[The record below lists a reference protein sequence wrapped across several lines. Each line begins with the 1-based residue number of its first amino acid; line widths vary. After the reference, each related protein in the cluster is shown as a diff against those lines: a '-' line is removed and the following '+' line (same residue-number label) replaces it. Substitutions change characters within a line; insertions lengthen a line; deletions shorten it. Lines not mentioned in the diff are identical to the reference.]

1 MINEIIY
8 SVIVPIF
15 NEEEVLSEAY
25 KRLTA
30 VMQKSDGNYEIIFV
44 NDGSKDN
51 SFEIL
56 KDLCQ
61 KDKRVKIIKF
71 SRNFG
76 HQTAITAGTDYAQG
90 KAVIIIDADLQD
102 PPEVIPKLI
111 EKWKEGYEV
120 VYGERQKRKGE
131 SFFKLFTASVF
142 YRIIRKISQINVPAN
157 VGDFRLIDRKVADIL
172 KKIKEKNRFI
182 RGLVSWVGF
191 KQTGVLYERER
202 RFAGKT
208 KYPIRKM
215 LKFAFDAI
223 TSFSFFP
230 LYIAT
235 YLGFFIAFIC
245 FIYIFFIFY
254 LVMFTDKVVPG
265 WSSLMVAIL
274 FLGGIQLIAIG
285 IVGEYIGRIGEEVK
299 NRPLYIIEEIIG

>member
-1 MINEIIY
+1 MTTEIIY
-8 SVIVPIF
+8 SVIVPVF
-15 NEEEVLSEAY
+15 NEKEVLNETY
-25 KRLTA
+25 MRLTA
-30 VMQKSDGNYEIIFV
+30 VMQKSAGNYEIVFV
-44 NDGSKDN
+44 DDSSNDN

-56 KDLCQ
+56 KGLHQ
-61 KDKRVKIIKF
+61 KDKRIRIIKF

-76 HQTAITAGTDYAQG
+76 HQVAITAGIDYAKG

-102 PPEVIPKLI
+102 PPEVIPRLI

-120 VYGERQKRKGE
+120 VYGERQERKGE

-142 YRIIRKISQINVPAN
+142 YRIIRKISPIDVPAN
-157 VGDFRLIDRKVADIL
+157 VGDFRLIDRRVAESL
-172 KKIKEKNRFI
+172 KNIKEKNRF
-182 RGLVSWVGF
+182 G
-191 KQTGVLYERER
+191 
-202 RFAGKT
+202 T

-230 LYIAT
+230 LHIAT
-235 YLGFFIAFIC
+235 YLGFFVSFIC

-254 LVMFTDKVVPG
+254 WVIFTNKVITG

-274 FLGGIQLIAIG
+274 FLGGVQLITIG
-285 IVGEYIGRIGEEVK
+285 IIGQYIGRIGDEVRD
-299 NRPLYIIEEIIG
+299 RPIYIVQEIIE